1 MGRERTAVKREKP
14 TSVSDLLG
22 KGQGLL
28 QRLRQGSAKA
38 DETLQAVRGVL
49 PEGLGEHVWGATL
62 RDRTLTV
69 LVASAAWATRIR
81 YHAPDL
87 KDQAATGL
95 GVEIDRVVVR
105 ARPAGAPVKR

>member
-1 MGRERTAVKREKP
+1 MQQERAALKPEKP

-38 DETLQAVRGVL
+38 DETLQAVCGVL
-49 PEGLGEHVWGATL
+49 PENLGKHVWGATL
-62 RDRTLTV
+62 REGTLTL

-87 KDQAATGL
+87 KEQAATRL
-95 GVEIDRVVVR
+95 GQPVERVLVR
-105 ARPAGAPVKR
+105 ARPAGTPLKR

>member
-1 MGRERTAVKREKP
+1 LKREKP

-28 QRLRQGSAKA
+28 ERLRQGSARA
-38 DETLQAVRGVL
+38 DQTLQAVRSVL
-49 PEGLGEHVWGATL
+49 PDGLGEHVWGATL

-69 LVASAAWATRIR
+69 LVGSAAWATRIR

-87 KDQAATGL
+87 KEQAATRL
-95 GVEIDRVVVR
+95 GQDIDRVVVR
-105 ARPAGAPVKR
+105 ARPAGATPKR

>member
-1 MGRERTAVKREKP
+1 LKPEKP

-28 QRLRQGSAKA
+28 ERLRQGSAQA
-38 DETLQAVRGVL
+38 DLTLQAVRAVL
-49 PEGLGEHVWGATL
+49 PAGLGEHVWGATV

-81 YHAPDL
+81 YHAPGL
-87 KDQAATGL
+87 KDQAAQRL
-95 GVEIDRVVVR
+95 GIEIDRVLVR
-105 ARPAGAPVKR
+105 ARPAGAPKAR